1 MNMRLFTSARR
12 GLLGVISCLA
22 LLLGMVSFTGTAS
35 AHTASPAQA
44 ASFRPRISVFNV
56 FDTRRCVV
64 VGISGRRFVGDADLF
79 ATDEEGFHVF
89 LKQVGVNENG
99 RFFTFVRVCGFFQRE
114 DIFSR
119 DNGCFQDLQ
128 SDPGLGLSCFREDS
142 SLQNSNCFDLGDPE
156 LTGNCFREHRFFFFF
171 QGPIFIFAR
180 DDETG
185 RRSNTIAVDVN
196 ESFF

>member
-1 MNMRLFTSARR
+1 MRLSTSARR

-22 LLLGMVSFTGTAS
+22 LLLSMVSFTGTAS
-35 AHTASPAQA
+35 AHTSSPAQA
-44 ASFRPRISVFNV
+44 SSRRPHISVFDV
-56 FDTRRCVV
+56 SDTDRCVV
-64 VGISGRRFVGDADLF
+64 VGISGRRFFGDADLF

-89 LKQVGVNENG
+89 LKRVGVNGNG
-99 RFFTFVRVCGFFQRE
+99 RFFTFVRVCGFFLRE

-119 DNGCFQDLQ
+119 DSSCFQDIE

-142 SLQNSNCFDLGDPE
+142 SLQNSNCFDSGDPVQAD
-156 LTGNCFREHRFFFFF
+156 NCFREHRFFFFF

-185 RRSNTIAVDVN
+185 RRSNTVAVDVN

>member
-1 MNMRLFTSARR
+1 MDMRLSTFTRK

-35 AHTASPAQA
+35 AHTASPAHTD
-44 ASFRPRISVFNV
+44 SSRPRISVFDV
-56 FDTRRCVV
+56 FETRRCVV

-99 RFFTFVRVCGFFQRE
+99 RFFTFVRVCGFFLRE

-128 SDPGLGLSCFREDS
+128 FDPGLGLSCFRGDNL
-142 SLQNSNCFDLGDPE
+142 LQNSNCFNFGDPH
-156 LTGNCFREHRFFFFF
+156 LAGNCFLEHRFFFFF

-185 RRSNTIAVDVN
+185 RRSNTVVVDVN

>member
-1 MNMRLFTSARR
+1 MSREMDMRLSTSARR

-22 LLLGMVSFTGTAS
+22 LLLGMVSFTATAS
-35 AHTASPAQA
+35 AHTSSPAHTD
-44 ASFRPRISVFNV
+44 SSRPRISVFDV
-56 FDTRRCVV
+56 FETRRCVV

-99 RFFTFVRVCGFFQRE
+99 RFSTFVRVCGFFHRE
-114 DIFSR
+114 DIFFR
-119 DNGCFQDLQ
+119 DSG
-128 SDPGLGLSCFREDS
+128 
-142 SLQNSNCFDLGDPE
+142 GDPH
-156 LTGNCFREHRFFFFF
+156 LAGNCFREHRFFFSF

-185 RRSNTIAVDVN
+185 RRSNTVAVDVN